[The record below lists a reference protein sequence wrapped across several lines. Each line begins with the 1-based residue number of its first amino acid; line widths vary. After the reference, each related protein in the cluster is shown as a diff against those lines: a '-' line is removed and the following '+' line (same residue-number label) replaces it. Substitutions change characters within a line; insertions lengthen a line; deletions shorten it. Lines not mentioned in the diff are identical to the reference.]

1 MEVPMSRLLIRSA
14 MAVLLASVI
23 AGTAFIR
30 KSLNRSG
37 ALAGFLVMAVHIACS
52 NRSGAL
58 LLVFFFTSSK
68 LTKFGEKKKRSVD
81 EDFKEG
87 GQRNWIQVLANSA
100 LASILTMIV
109 AMYTGGQDRCL
120 DTKDSTLLTGL
131 VGGVI
136 GHYACCNGDTWSSEI
151 GMLSNAQPRLITT
164 FKKVRKGT
172 NGAVSLEGLLA
183 AAAGG
188 FVIGLAFVIVGW
200 LTVSCPADVIRRE
213 LLVVPIATFAGLCGS
228 LIDSVLGATFQ
239 FSGYCSLRKKV
250 VGRKTASVV
259 KISGVELLDNNAV
272 NAVSVLLTTLLTG
285 LACTH
290 IF

>member
-1 MEVPMSRLLIRSA
+1 MEVPMFLLIQSV
-14 MAVLLASVI
+14 MALLLASVI
-23 AGTAFIR
+23 AGAAFSR

-37 ALAGFLVMAVHIACS
+37 ALAGFLVMAIHFACS
-52 NRSGAL
+52 CRFGAL
-58 LLVFFFTSSK
+58 LLVFFFTSSM
-68 LTKFGEKKKRSVD
+68 LTKFGEEKKRSVD

-87 GQRNWIQVLANSA
+87 GQRNWTCRIQVLANSA
-100 LASILTMIV
+100 LASILAMIV
-109 AMYTGGQDRCL
+109 AMNTGGQDRCL

-131 VGGVI
+131 IGGVI

-172 NGAVSLEGLLA
+172 NGAVSLEGLVA

-200 LTVSCPADVIRRE
+200 LTVSCPADVTRKE

-228 LIDSVLGATFQ
+228 LIDSILGATFQ

-250 VGRKTASVV
+250 TMRSSVYLFLNQLYIY
-259 KISGVELLDNNAV
+259 ISLILHF
-272 NAVSVLLTTLLTG
+272 L
-285 LACTH
+285 
-290 IF
+290 